1 MAQLSLQL
9 QKIADGIRDI
19 KVVRNSRYG
28 EKLER
33 PNELNY
39 VEQIDRLQNMV
50 SILEPQFEGFV
61 NRLRRPNLIIYG
73 VPRHNK
79 ETDETLYQQV
89 NKTF

>member
-1 MAQLSLQL
+1 MPDMAQLSLQL
-9 QKIADGIRDI
+9 QKIVDDI
-19 KVVRNSRYG
+19 KVVQNSRYG

-33 PNELNY
+33 PTELNR